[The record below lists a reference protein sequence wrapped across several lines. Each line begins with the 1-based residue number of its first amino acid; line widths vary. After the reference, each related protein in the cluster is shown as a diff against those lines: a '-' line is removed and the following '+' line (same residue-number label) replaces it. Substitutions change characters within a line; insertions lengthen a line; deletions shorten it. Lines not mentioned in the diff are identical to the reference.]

1 MSLVLVESRT
11 VTPLYENRLAIPP
24 VIVDCVGEDC
34 QVAAREGSCF
44 VDLHHLYH
52 PSRAYYGHD
61 DPVYAE
67 LRDDPMAVFAM
78 ARCRHEEE
86 HERFSYTQ
94 FPPKDVVR
102 QFLAESELLRS
113 LGVSVA
119 NINTAIGTIGKIKK
133 IEQEAKPSQLDKFY
147 EIYVP
152 ILQSTTQWISQHERI
167 LEEGL
172 LLVPEIE
179 VMPQILVGSALTTIA
194 QAREELALRAELL
207 AA

>member
-1 MSLVLVESRT
+1 MSLVLLESRG

-34 QVAAREGSCF
+34 HVAAREGSCF

-52 PSRAYYGHD
+52 PSRAYYGHN
-61 DPVYAE
+61 DPIYAE
-67 LRDDPMAVFAM
+67 LRDDPMAIFAM
-78 ARCRHEEE
+78 ARCRHEDE

-113 LGVSVA
+113 LGVSVNHIA
-119 NINTAIGTIGKIKK
+119 AAIGKIERIRE
-133 IEQEAKPSQLDKFY
+133 IEQGAKPSQLERFY

-152 ILQSTTQWISQHERI
+152 ILESTTQWLSRHEQT

-172 LLVPEIE
+172 SLVPEIE
-179 VMPQILVGSALTTIA
+179 VMPQILVGSALLRIA
-194 QAREELALRAELL
+194 HSREQLHAQSL